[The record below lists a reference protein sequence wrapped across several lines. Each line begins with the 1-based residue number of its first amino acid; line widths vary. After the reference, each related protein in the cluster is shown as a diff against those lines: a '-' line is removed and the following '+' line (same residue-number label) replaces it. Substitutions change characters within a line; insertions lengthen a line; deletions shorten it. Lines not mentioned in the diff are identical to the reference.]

1 MTPPLISDTI
11 KTYLALGDSYTIG
24 QSVSEA
30 ERFPNQAVQFLRL
43 DNLKISDPE
52 IVAETGWTTANLTNG
67 LNSSP
72 PKNNHSLV
80 SLLIGVNNQYQGRS
94 VEDYKIE
101 FTLLLNNAIKY
112 AGFKPNHVFV
122 LSIPDYSVT
131 PFAQNSDDKKI
142 ASEIDSFNLANKSIS
157 MQLGVHYLDI
167 TPISR
172 EAKNDLSLIA
182 DDGLHPSGLQYK
194 RWADLLAPMMN
205 KVLQ

>member
-1 MTPPLISDTI
+1 
-11 KTYLALGDSYTIG
+11 
-24 QSVSEA
+24 SVSEA
-30 ERFPNQAVQFLRL
+30 ERFPNQIVQLL
-43 DNLKISDPE
+43 NNDTIKISDPK
-52 IVAETGWTTANLTNG
+52 IVAVTGWTTANLINA

-72 PKNNHSLV
+72 PQINYSLI

-194 RWADLLAPMMN
+194 QWADLLAPMMN